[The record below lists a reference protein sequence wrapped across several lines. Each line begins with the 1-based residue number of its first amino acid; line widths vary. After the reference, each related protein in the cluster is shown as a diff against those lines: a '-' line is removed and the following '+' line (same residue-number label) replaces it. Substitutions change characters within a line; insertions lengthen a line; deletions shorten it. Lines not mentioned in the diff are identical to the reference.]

1 MADVRPFKAVRYN
14 GKSDL
19 SKLVT
24 QPYDKISPKLKE
36 DYKTRD
42 AHNLVNILLPDERD
56 GKSKYQVSGEVFRE
70 WLKENILKRDDVSG
84 FYPYRQTFEIFGE
97 KHQRSG
103 FIGLVKVEDYSKK
116 IIFPHEKTLTG
127 PKADRLALLKEGRVH
142 YGLIFLLYKD
152 DGKAQQ
158 IIDDAMNSSATVDFN
173 DDFDVKNE
181 MWRLAD
187 KEKIRA
193 LNDAMADKQLF
204 IADGH
209 HRYETSLAYAKENP
223 NDLSAQYTMAMFV
236 NINSPLVVLP
246 THRVVR
252 GIDNYSPVLLKEKI
266 EKYFDVAVVENLDAT
281 LSATK
286 DSDKITI
293 GIFDGENF
301 LAAKLKNK
309 NIMNELCAD
318 KSDAWRS
325 LDVSVLHTLIIE
337 NCLGISQEKVA
348 KESAV
353 SYHRNPKGAVELV
366 ESGNAN
372 CAFFLKPTSPAQVC
386 EVALNG
392 EVMPQKSTDFY
403 PKLLS
408 GITMYAL
415 D

>member
-1 MADVRPFKAVRYN
+1 MADVRPLKAARYN
-14 GKSDL
+14 EKSNL
-19 SKLVT
+19 SDLVT
-24 QPYDKISPKLKE
+24 QPYDKISPQLKE
-36 DYKTRD
+36 EYKSRD
-42 AHNLVNILLPDERD
+42 PNNLVNVLLPEKKE
-56 GKSKYQVSGEVFRE
+56 GKTKYQISGEVFRQ
-70 WLKENILKRDDVSG
+70 WLNDGILKRDEKAG

-97 KHQRSG
+97 THQRSG

-127 PKADRLALLKEGRVH
+127 PKEDRMALLKEGRVH

-152 DGKAQQ
+152 DGKAQK
-158 IIDDAMNSSATVDFN
+158 IIDDSMTGNTIVDFK
-173 DDFDVKNE
+173 DDFDVENQV
-181 MWRLAD
+181 WQLTD
-187 KEKIRA
+187 KEKISE
-193 LNDAMADKQLF
+193 LNAAMANKQLF

-209 HRYETSLAYAKENP
+209 HRYETSLAYAKANP
-223 NDLSAQYTMAMFV
+223 TDISAQYTMAMFA

-252 GIDNYSPVLLKEKI
+252 GLDNYTPAMLSDKLK
-266 EKYFDVAVVENLDAT
+266 KYFDVSTVESVDEVIK
-281 LSATK
+281 ATK
-286 DSDKITI
+286 NAEVITI
-293 GIFDGENF
+293 GIFDGEKY
-301 LAAKLKNK
+301 LLAKLKDE
-309 NIMNELCAD
+309 NIMKEICGEQ
-318 KSDAWRS
+318 SDAWRS
-325 LDVSVLHTLIIE
+325 LDVAVLHTLIIE
-337 NCLGISQEKVA
+337 KCLGITQDKVA

-353 SYHRNPKGAVELV
+353 SYHRNPNGAVDRV
-366 ESGNAN
+366 KSGEAN

>member
-1 MADVRPFKAVRYN
+1 MADVRPLKAVRYN

-19 SKLVT
+19 SDLVT
-24 QPYDKISPKLKE
+24 QPYDKISPQLKE
-36 DYKTRD
+36 EYKSRD
-42 AHNLVNILLPDERD
+42 SNNLVNVLLPEEKE
-56 GKSKYQVSGEVFRE
+56 GKTKYKISGEVFHK
-70 WLKENILKRDDVSG
+70 WLDEGILKRDEESG

-127 PKADRLALLKEGRVH
+127 PKEDRMALLKEGRVH

-152 DGKAQQ
+152 DGKAQK
-158 IIDDAMNSSATVDFN
+158 IIDEAMQKEKIVDFK
-173 DDFDVKNE
+173 DDFDVENQV
-181 MWRLAD
+181 WQLND
-187 KEKIRA
+187 KEKIRE
-193 LNDAMADKQLF
+193 LNAAMADKQLF

-209 HRYETSLAYAKENP
+209 HRYETSLNYAKENS
-223 NDLSAQYTMAMFV
+223 NDISAQYTMAMFV

-252 GIDNYSPVLLKEKI
+252 GIENYTPTMLSEKLK
-266 EKYFDVAVVENLDAT
+266 KYFDVSTVESVDEIIEI
-281 LSATK
+281 TK
-286 DSDKITI
+286 NAEVITI
-293 GIFDGENF
+293 GVFDGEKYF
-301 LAAKLKNK
+301 AAKLKDENVMK
-309 NIMNELCAD
+309 ELCGD
-318 KSDAWRS
+318 YSDAWRS
-325 LDVSVLHTLIIE
+325 LNVAVLHTLIIE
-337 NCLGISQEKVA
+337 KCLGITQDKVA

-366 ESGNAN
+366 KSGKAN

-408 GITMYAL
+408 GITMYSL

>member
-24 QPYDKISPKLKE
+24 QPYDKISPQLKE
-36 DYKTRD
+36 EYKTRD
-42 AHNLVNILLPDERD
+42 PHNLVNILLPDEKD
-56 GKSKYQVSGEVFRE
+56 GKSKYQVSGEVFKQWRA
-70 WLKENILKRDDVSG
+70 ENILKHDDSAG
-84 FYPYRQTFEIFGE
+84 FYPYRQSFEIFGE
-97 KHQRSG
+97 KHRRSG

-142 YGLIFLLYKD
+142 YGLIFLLYKGD
-152 DGKAQQ
+152 ENSRK
-158 IIDDAMNSSATVDFN
+158 IIDEEMNNKPIVDFN
-173 DDFDVKNE
+173 DDFDVENE
-181 MWRLAD
+181 LWQLNN

-193 LNDAMADKQLF
+193 LNEAMADKQLF

-209 HRYETSLAYAKENP
+209 HRYETSLNYAKENP
-223 NDLSAQYTMAMFV
+223 DDLSAQYTMAMFV
-236 NINSPLVVLP
+236 DINSPLVVLP

-252 GIDNYSPVLLKEKI
+252 GIDNYSPAALKEKI
-266 EKYFDVAVVENLDAT
+266 GEFFNIEQKENLDAV

-286 DSDKITI
+286 NSDKITI
-293 GIFDGENF
+293 GIFDGENY
-301 LAAKLKNK
+301 LTAELKDNDLMK
-309 NIMNELCAD
+309 KFCSD
-318 KSDAWRS
+318 KSDAWRA

-337 NCLGISQEKVA
+337 KSLGISQEKVA
-348 KESAV
+348 KEAAV

-366 ESGNAN
+366 ASGKAN